1 MVFLISTQVEI
12 LFSTQ
17 VEVFMDRIT
26 LNKLSRHLLNFSNLF
41 FFGGGRGGKGGE
53 GGGGGGGRGGEGGV
67 GAFIQSNMVT

>member
-26 LNKLSRHLLNFSNLF
+26 LNKLSRHLLIYLF
-41 FFGGGRGGKGGE
+41 FFFWGGEGGE
-53 GGGGGGGRGGEGGV
+53 GGGERGRGG
-67 GAFIQSNMVT
+67 